1 LYYISLILLFANIFK
16 MPQDREINLSPIK
29 EMELRASRIPGVVSL
44 AQGVPS
50 FDTPDAIKKAA
61 IDAIEKGK
69 VAKYSL
75 SPGILEFREIIAQQL
90 EKENKYYDFE
100 TEIIATAG
108 SIEAITATLL
118 AVLEPGDEVLIPD
131 PTYTS
136 YQSAIKVA
144 RGIPV
149 FVPLD
154 EKNHWEFDIE
164 KFEKLITPKTKAF
177 LFCNPNNP
185 TGTIFS
191 RNQLHAL
198 AQLAIKHNIY
208 ILSDEVY
215 KDFVY
220 PDFGN
225 QVSKKLYSL
234 AELRGIRDRLIYIFS
249 FSKAYAMTGWRIAYL
264 ATHQHLAKKILAVH
278 DALVTCAPVVSQ
290 FAAMG
295 ALEMAENDVANFRK
309 VFQKRRDLICKRL
322 DKLRNIFSYQKPDS
336 AYFVFPRINEEIL
349 RKVASSPPASL
360 RLPEMLHI
368 TKQAGSESWRF
379 AIELLERAK
388 VATVPG
394 VAFGPSG
401 ENHVRMCFGRS
412 DEDINLA
419 FDRMEKFFE
428 IELKAKN

>member
-1 LYYISLILLFANIFK
+1 MVSEKKQFMGEK
-16 MPQDREINLSPIK
+16 INLSPIK

-50 FDTPDAIKKAA
+50 FDTPEPIKRR
-61 IDAIEKGK
+61 AIEAIEQGK

-75 SPGILEFREIIAQQL
+75 SPGILEFRETIAHCL
-90 EKENKYYDFE
+90 EKENKFFDFE

-118 AVLEPGDEVLIPD
+118 AILEPGDEVLIPD

-144 RGIPV
+144 RGTPI

-154 EKNHWEFDIE
+154 EEKGWAFDID
-164 KFEKLITPKTKAF
+164 KFENLITPRTRAF

-198 AQLAIKHNIY
+198 AQLAIKHNLY

-215 KDFVY
+215 KDFIY
-220 PDFGN
+220 NDN
-225 QVSKKLYSL
+225 QGSTFLPPTSRRGSSRLNLQLYSL

-264 ATHQHLAKKILAVH
+264 ATHQELAKKILAVH

-290 FAAMG
+290 YAALA
-295 ALEMAENDVANFRK
+295 ALEMADSELAK
-309 VFQKRRDLICKRL
+309 YHQIYKERRDLICRRL
-322 DKLRNIFSYQKPDS
+322 DKLKNIFEYQKPDS
-336 AYFVFPRINEEIL
+336 AYFVFPKIKKEIL
-349 RKVASSPPASL
+349 QKISPSPPATIAI
-360 RLPEMLHI
+360 R
-368 TKQAGSESWRF
+368 AGGGSWQF

-394 VAFGPSG
+394 AAFGPSG
-401 ENHVRMCFGRS
+401 ENHIRMCFGRS
-412 DEDINLA
+412 EEDINLA
-419 FDRMEKFFE
+419 FDRMEKFF
-428 IELKAKN
+428 KSKV

>member
-1 LYYISLILLFANIFK
+1 MPENKGIS
-16 MPQDREINLSPIK
+16 LSPIK
-29 EMELRASRIPGVVSL
+29 EMELWASKIPGVISL

-50 FDTPDAIKKAA
+50 FDTPDSIKKAA
-61 IDAIEKGK
+61 IEAIEKGK

-75 SPGILEFREIIAQQL
+75 APGTLEFRETIAQHL
-90 EKENKYYDFE
+90 EKENKFFDFE
-100 TEIIATAG
+100 NEIIATAG

-118 AVLEPGDEVLIPD
+118 AILTPGDEVLIPD

-136 YQSAIKVA
+136 YQPAIKVA
-144 RGIPV
+144 RGVPV

-154 EKNHWEFDIE
+154 EKKHWAFDIE
-164 KFEKLITPKTKAF
+164 KFENLITPRTKAF

-198 AQLAIKHNIY
+198 AQLAIKHDIY

-220 PDFGN
+220 DPA
-225 QVSKKLYSL
+225 VKLYSL

-249 FSKAYAMTGWRIAYL
+249 FSKAYAMTGWRIAFL
-264 ATHQHLAKKILAVH
+264 AAHQELAKKILAVH

-290 FAAMG
+290 FAAQA
-295 ALEMAENDVANFRK
+295 ALEMAETEVVKFRDY
-309 VFQKRRDLICKRL
+309 FEKRRNLICRRL
-322 DKLRNIFSYQKPDS
+322 DRLDNVFKYQKPDS
-336 AYFVFPRINEEIL
+336 AYFVFPKIEKKYLQEIA
-349 RKVASSPPASL
+349 KGG
-360 RLPEMLHI
+360 
-368 TKQAGSESWRF
+368 GSWQF
-379 AIELLERAK
+379 AIELLEQAK

-401 ENHVRMCFGRS
+401 EDHVRMCFGRS
-412 DEDINLA
+412 EDDINEA
-419 FDRMEKFFE
+419 FDRMERYFGNLKF
-428 IELKAKN
+428 